1 MKMFILIATV
11 AAILFA
17 LLAVLFFRSKRAIP
31 GSLFAVLTLLFVF
44 ADIKASQF
52 NKMTS
57 MKPPMPVETVSSAVA
72 KEEDWAEMFSSVGS
86 VSPVQG
92 AMVAAELGG
101 TVSEV
106 AFKSG
111 AEAKKGDL
119 LMKLDTSSE
128 AAQLKTAEAD
138 LELARSD
145 LQRAKDLQARQVISK
160 ADFDAADS
168 KVKQKQGAVDNMRSM
183 IAKKEVHAPF
193 DGRLG
198 IRQVNVGQMINP
210 GQQLV
215 SLQSIDPVYVDFA
228 LPQQSLPKLTP
239 DLETQ
244 VHIDALPDQKF
255 EGKLTAINSAV
266 DIATRNVTLQATLEN
281 PRHILHPGMFV
292 KVDVILPTKNKS
304 LVVPGTAVSYA
315 PYGDSVYVIEKK
327 KDEKTGKETQTL
339 RQAFVRIGE
348 ARGDFVSITEGL
360 KAGDTVVSTG
370 VFKLRNGMAVTIN
383 NDLAP
388 KPELNPKPAD
398 T

>member
-31 GSLFAVLTLLFVF
+31 GSLFAVFALLFVF

-52 NKMTS
+52 NKMAS
-57 MKPPMPVETVSSAVA
+57 MKPPVPVETVSSAVA
-72 KEEDWAEMFSSVGS
+72 KEEDWPEMFASVGS

-92 AMVAAELGG
+92 AVVAAEQGG

-106 AFKSG
+106 AFQSG

-119 LMKLDTSSE
+119 LMKLDTSAE

-138 LELARSD
+138 LELARAD
-145 LQRAKDLQARQVISK
+145 FERAKDLQARQVTSK

-168 KVKQKQGAVDNMRSM
+168 KVKQKQGIVDNMRSL

-193 DGRLG
+193 DGSLG
-198 IRQVNVGQMINP
+198 IRLVNVGQMINP

-239 DLETQ
+239 GLAIQ
-244 VHIDALPDQKF
+244 VVIDALPEEKF

-281 PRHILHPGMFV
+281 PKRILHPGMFV
-292 KVDVILPTKNKS
+292 KVNVVLPAKNKS
-304 LVVPGTAVSYA
+304 LVIPGTAVSYA

-339 RQAFVRIGE
+339 RQAFVRVGE

>member
-1 MKMFILIATV
+1 MKMFILIATI

-17 LLAVLFFRSKRAIP
+17 LLAIVFFRSKRAIP
-31 GSLFAVLTLLFVF
+31 GSLFAVFALLFVF

-52 NKMTS
+52 NKMSS
-57 MKPPMPVETVSSAVA
+57 MKPPMPVETVTSAVA
-72 KEEDWAEMFSSVGS
+72 KEEDWAETFSSVGS

-106 AFKSG
+106 AFQSG
-111 AEAKKGDL
+111 ADAKKGDL
-119 LMKLDTSSE
+119 LMKLDTSAE
-128 AAQLKTAEAD
+128 VAQLRTAEAD

-145 LQRAKDLQARQVISK
+145 LQRAKDLQSRQVISK
-160 ADFDAADS
+160 ADFDSADS
-168 KVKQKQGAVDNMRSM
+168 KVKQKQGTVDNMRSM
-183 IAKKEVHAPF
+183 MAKKEVHAPF
-193 DGRLG
+193 DGQLG

-228 LPQQSLPKLTP
+228 LPQQALPKLVQG
-239 DLETQ
+239 LETQ
-244 VHIDALPDQKF
+244 VSIDGLPGEKF

-266 DIATRNVTLQATLEN
+266 DISTRNVTLQATLEN
-281 PRHILHPGMFV
+281 SKHILHPGMFV
-292 KVDVILPTKNKS
+292 RVDVVLPIKNKT
-304 LVVPGTAVSYA
+304 LVIPGTAVSYA

-327 KDEKTGKETQTL
+327 KDEKTGKETETL
-339 RQAFVRIGE
+339 RQVFVRIGE
-348 ARGDFVSITEGL
+348 ARGDFVSVTEGL
-360 KAGDTVVSTG
+360 RAGETVVSTG
-370 VFKLRNGMAVTIN
+370 VFKLRNGMAVMIN

-388 KPELNPKPAD
+388 KLQLNPKPED